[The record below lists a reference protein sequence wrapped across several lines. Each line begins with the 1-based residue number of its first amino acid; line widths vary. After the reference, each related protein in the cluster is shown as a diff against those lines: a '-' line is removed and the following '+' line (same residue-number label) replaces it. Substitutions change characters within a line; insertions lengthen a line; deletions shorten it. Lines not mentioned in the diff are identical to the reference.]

1 MKATIKL
8 RPLTATAT
16 PAPIPTPAP
25 APAPVDGTDY
35 HGYGRRWVAGESI
48 KALGREAGMEWNVLQ
63 GKLRVAGY
71 HRAPVRKANGE

>member
-16 PAPIPTPAP
+16 PAPIPAP
-25 APAPVDGTDY
+25 APAPVDGIDY

-48 KALGREAGMEWNVLQ
+48 KKLGREAGVPWNVLQ

-71 HRAPVRKANGE
+71 HRAPKRAAKGE

>member
-8 RPLTATAT
+8 RPANGT
-16 PAPIPTPAP
+16 PATIPTPAA
-25 APAPVDGTDY
+25 APAPTDGIDY

-48 KALGREAGMEWNVLQ
+48 KKLGREAGMEWNVLQ

-71 HRAPVRKANGE
+71 HRAPKRAAKGE